1 VLLIEEIREN
11 HRPIASHCQTTS
23 HEVVSSTPPPER
35 DSNSLYHAAITTKM
49 GITFQN
55 KIWVQNA
62 ILPKYV
68 TLHETR

>member
-1 VLLIEEIREN
+1 VSY
-11 HRPIASHCQTTS
+11 PDPAVGSTFSSKTS
-23 HEVVSSTPPPER
+23 
-35 DSNSLYHAAITTKM
+35 KM

-55 KIWVQNA
+55 KRWVQNV